1 MLKITTYF
9 KEPRVLGI
17 ALLTHFGTWLPDAL
31 YLKMMFRLKMG
42 YGLNLKNPTTFNE
55 KLQWLKLYN
64 RKPEYT
70 QMADKCE
77 AKKVAEKVLGKEHV
91 IPTLGV
97 WDRFEDIDFSALPD
111 RFVLKTSN
119 GGGGGG
125 IVICTD
131 KESLDMESAAKRL
144 SSSLKTSIYTHLK
157 EWPYKNVEPRIL
169 AEKFMVDESGHLRDY
184 KFYCFSGEP
193 KVFLV
198 ATDRFSAHGTYFNYF
213 DMDGNVLQFSQGG
226 ENNPVTPPLPS
237 NFEEMKTIARK
248 LSKGIP
254 HVRIDL
260 YCVDGNVYFGEYTF
274 FDSSGFEKFTPQ
286 KWDEIFGGWLTL
298 PAKSKS

>member
-70 QMADKCE
+70 QMVDKCE

-131 KESLDMESAAKRL
+131 KESLDKESAAKRL

-157 EWPYKNVEPRIL
+157 EWPYKNVKPRIL

-184 KFYCFSGEP
+184 KFYCFNGEP

-213 DMDGNVLQFSQGG
+213 DMDGNVLPFSQGG